1 MKKVLSLVLV
11 IAMVLSSFSFA
22 FAAPKFEDVADT
34 DYEEAVN
41 TLVALGVITGYEDGT
56 YRPERVVTRAEMAKL
71 MVELLGYGDLVSGSK
86 SNFADTQGHWAD
98 AWIAL
103 AAGRGIV
110 IGDGDGNFRP
120 DATVTYDEVYTM
132 LVRGLGYT
140 DDCNELK
147 GMTWPTNFKVKAAE
161 LGITKNVAM
170 NTTGADRGG
179 VAQAMANALESTL
192 VSVTT
197 DGDVTFLYDTY
208 KDETFDRIL
217 LTRLATPKYDY
228 EVLLETLD
236 PNSKKYGGNIVDL
249 APYMYQNL
257 EVYLNDDDEV
267 VYIKDNNSLVIEG
280 TVVDIL
286 DKDGN
291 SLDDDDDGF
300 DITSGDVKV
309 VIENANGKKV
319 KVSVAEGE
327 ITAFYNGEEE
337 DLDVKDFAKLLYD
350 NAAAKITAVIDDDD
364 EDGVLDSD
372 EFAKNLV
379 VEKATK
385 GILVDTDYADGK
397 TKLYGENDNI
407 ALPQDDGDVDLDAI
421 TVTGAVDSLEDIEA
435 GDVVIAYTAISGDT
449 IKLVVVR
456 DTVEGLVDETNS
468 SGSTVYVEGTKYS
481 VSKVVNSIVAGD
493 IEAGD
498 EGVFYLDDA
507 GKIFA
512 IDTEG
517 VALTDYAIV
526 IGVENGTTTTKF
538 NKRNVDDYPEI
549 KLLTQDGEKVVYP
562 IYVELDGNTIDETAV
577 LDGDDNLVDIGASPN
592 YALEIQV
599 IKAGDLI
606 RYSVDKN
613 GYIDEVEL
621 DDIDSDT
628 EKLDADE
635 LEDITTKDTI
645 VFYREIGDT
654 TDPNYVAYEDDD
666 YDVVSLSSVDD
677 GIATVVYYTSGSNKD
692 KIAVIYTTHA
702 ASESDGTFG
711 VVTSVGYKYVD
722 GSRVQQVKAF
732 VDGEEVVYLT
742 DDDKA
747 GVSKTTTATAVEF
760 KFNTSDELTGTT
772 VVEDDTDVKV
782 YTNAEITDIDA
793 TRVTVGEYSYRYA
806 ANCVVYIYD
815 QSAETWSIGDKSDIE
830 DFEDAIASAAYAVDP
845 GDSDRI
851 DIVVQVVK

>member
-291 SLDDDDDGF
+291 SLDDEDDGF
-300 DITSGDVKV
+300 NITSGDVKV

-372 EFAKNLV
+372 EFAENLV

-456 DTVEGLVDETNS
+456 DTVEGLVDETNT
-468 SGSTVYVEGTKYS
+468 SGSTVYVDGTKYS
-481 VSKVVNSIVAGD
+481 LSKVVNSIVNGD
-493 IEAGD
+493 IVAGD

-517 VALTDYAIV
+517 AALTDYAIV
-526 IGVENGTTTTKF
+526 TGVSHGDTTSKF
-538 NKRNVDDYPEI
+538 GKMSVDSDAELQ
-549 KLLTQDGEKVVYP
+549 LLTQDGETVVYP
-562 IYVELDGNTIDETAV
+562 IFVEFDDDKIEDTATLDEDKELVKLGDTDE
-577 LDGDDNLVDIGASPN
+577 DGKD
-592 YALEIQV
+592 LEIQTL
-599 IKAGDLI
+599 KPGDLI
-606 RYSVDKN
+606 RYSVDKD

-621 DDIDSDT
+621 DDIDSEK

-635 LEDITTKDTI
+635 LEDITTEDTV
-645 VFYREIGDT
+645 VFYYDE
-654 TDPNYVAYEDDD
+654 AEDD

-677 GIATVVYYTSGSNKD
+677 GEAIVVYYTSGSNKD

-760 KFNTSDELTGTT
+760 KFNTRDELTGTT

-793 TRVTVGEYSYRYA
+793 TRVTTVGGYSYRYA